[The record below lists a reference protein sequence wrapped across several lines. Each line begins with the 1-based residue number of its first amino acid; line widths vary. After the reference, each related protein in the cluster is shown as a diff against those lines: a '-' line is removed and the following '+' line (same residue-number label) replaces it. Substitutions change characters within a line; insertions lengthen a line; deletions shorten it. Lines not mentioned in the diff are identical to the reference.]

1 MNALWLLLLFP
12 LIWPFIA
19 KAVWNK
25 TITWQEMGLN
35 IVIPVVVVTAV
46 FFLGRAGKI
55 SDVELWNGQV
65 TAKHVKN
72 DEYERPYDCFCTTVS
87 CGKDCE
93 TTVCQTC
100 YEDRYTKTWWVDTT
114 LGDITIRHL
123 DQGSK
128 SVWDTPDPLVY
139 KDAYQGQPCSV
150 WKRYDNYVKAV
161 EGSLFNDAN
170 HRQAYEKYMG
180 MHPNYPEIYN
190 VYSVKRVR
198 AVGVKLDPNKP
209 EATIEAFRKLQG
221 DMNLGL
227 GNMLRTLGPTK
238 QVNLVMLLVPTNDP
252 NYRYA
257 LESHW
262 SGGKKND
269 VTIILGI
276 TDFPK
281 VEFVDVM
288 TFGGNIGNEYLR
300 TVLRDELTKIGTFDP
315 ETMLPAIEKTIA
327 KNYKRPEMQK
337 FEYLKAEIQPATWV
351 MILATIISIV
361 LPIGLTFW
369 FHREDVI

>member
-1 MNALWLLLLFP
+1 
-12 LIWPFIA
+12 
-19 KAVWNK
+19 
-25 TITWQEMGLN
+25 
-35 IVIPVVVVTAV
+35 
-46 FFLGRAGKI
+46 
-55 SDVELWNGQV
+55 
-65 TAKHVKN
+65 
-72 DEYERPYDCFCTTVS
+72 
-87 CGKDCE
+87 
-93 TTVCQTC
+93 
-100 YEDRYTKTWWVDTT
+100 
-114 LGDITIRHL
+114 
-123 DQGSK
+123 
-128 SVWDTPDPLVY
+128 
-139 KDAYQGQPCSV
+139 
-150 WKRYDNYVKAV
+150 
-161 EGSLFNDAN
+161 
-170 HRQAYEKYMG
+170 
-180 MHPNYPEIYN
+180 
-190 VYSVKRVR
+190 
-198 AVGVKLDPNKP
+198 LDPNKP